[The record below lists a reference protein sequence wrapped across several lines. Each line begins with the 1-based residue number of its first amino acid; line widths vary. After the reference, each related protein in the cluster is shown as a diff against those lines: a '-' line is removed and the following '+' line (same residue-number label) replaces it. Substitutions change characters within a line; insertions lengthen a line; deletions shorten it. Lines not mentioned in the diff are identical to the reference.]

1 MDLTDKKNRTKLV
14 AKVMRITSM
23 QGCMDPRIGK
33 WFSTDPNSKAFSS
46 PYNYVQNNPVNRID
60 PDGKDDIHFYFVT
73 NTASKTYG
81 IGVSQR
87 TVTHVTHSSF
97 VYIEK
102 NAGPDRFYNHR
113 VSNGKDKTKEFYPF
127 DLSSRTGITQS
138 YAPFSFGLV
147 SRNDRV
153 VHTLAKYYDAS
164 PAFKNYLDA
173 RLKDPRVTGTQNGN
187 DYKNTFFPNR
197 ANFNFWS
204 TVSSTAETAANLLIL
219 AGGSLSIMSRTASAD
234 AFASGGT
241 KLMSSAQISEFPGS
255 ATFGKPIGTF
265 KIELIAPTA
274 EVNSL
279 FSQGIGR
286 AEIATRLGITDP
298 AFLEGT
304 LIRIDVNPSTLKSLN
319 LRAPYGYRSWSQ

>member
-1 MDLTDKKNRTKLV
+1 MLVTISDKKIGHTTDGTTIDYYNANVVTGNDYYPG
-14 AKVMRITSM
+14 SM
-23 QGCMDPRIGK
+23 QMPGRKYQAGSSSYQYGFAGKRKDNDIYGEGNAYDFDARMYSPRVGR

-87 TVTHVTHSSF
+87 TVTYVTHSSF

-147 SRNDRV
+147 SRNDSDL
-153 VHTLAKYYDAS
+153 HTLAKYYDAS

-173 RLKDPRVTGTQNGN
+173 RLIINRYQN
-187 DYKNTFFPNR
+187 Y
-197 ANFNFWS
+197 
-204 TVSSTAETAANLLIL
+204 
-219 AGGSLSIMSRTASAD
+219 
-234 AFASGGT
+234 
-241 KLMSSAQISEFPGS
+241 
-255 ATFGKPIGTF
+255 
-265 KIELIAPTA
+265 
-274 EVNSL
+274 
-279 FSQGIGR
+279 
-286 AEIATRLGITDP
+286 
-298 AFLEGT
+298 
-304 LIRIDVNPSTLKSLN
+304 
-319 LRAPYGYRSWSQ
+319 